1 MFKRILSML
10 CALVLLWAA
19 IPSMAEGWSYD
30 KHDEMGGSD
39 PSKGD
44 GGSLYVYTANGKTLS
59 LRETSST
66 SAKILRY
73 IPWGAKV
80 NVIGINGNWAHITY
94 NGTEGYVVRKY
105 LVSSRPSKDEK
116 PSSKNTSSTPT
127 EKPSDKTSDKT
138 SKDKDTT
145 ALTVKA
151 AKPEDLTELDIAAD
165 ASVEPTPPAI
175 DALVY
180 QKPDQKSKVL
190 DRHESGYQVF
200 IRAMNE
206 EWARIYDPET
216 QKEGYM
222 LLEELVMDYVE
233 EEEIKGEILDE
244 EIDED
249 MTESIDEDAI

>member
-1 MFKRILSML
+1 MFKRILSMICALILL
-10 CALVLLWAA
+10 CAVVPA
-19 IPSMAEGWSYD
+19 MAEGWTYD

-39 PSKGD
+39 PSGD

-59 LRETSST
+59 LRKTSST
-66 SAKILRY
+66 SADILRY

-80 NVIGINGNWAHITY
+80 TVIGVNGSWAHVIY

-116 PSSKNTSSTPT
+116 SSSSKDSSSTGT
-127 EKPSDKTSDKT
+127 EESSGKASGKSSTT

-145 ALTVKA
+145 VLSVKA

-165 ASVEPTPPAI
+165 ASVEPTLPAI

-180 QKPDQKSKVL
+180 QKPDQKSKVIA
-190 DRHESGYQVF
+190 RHESGYQVF

-206 EWARIYDPET
+206 DWARIYDPET
-216 QKEGYM
+216 KQEGYM

-233 EEEIKGEILDE
+233 EEDIE
-244 EIDED
+244 ELGIED
-249 MTESIDEDAI
+249 LLEGIDEDAI